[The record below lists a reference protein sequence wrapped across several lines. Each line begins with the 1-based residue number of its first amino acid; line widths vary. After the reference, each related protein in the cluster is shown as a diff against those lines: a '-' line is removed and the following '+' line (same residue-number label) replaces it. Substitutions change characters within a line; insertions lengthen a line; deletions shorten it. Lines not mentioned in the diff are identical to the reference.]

1 MSNNIQVSETILEAM
16 RCEAQLSGKD
26 VNSLFEEAA
35 EQLFAHRLDSNE
47 WISRSTSAGS
57 RLDLYT
63 ARFPARSRSRFP
75 NPSLLKRSAFF

>member
-35 EQLFAHRLDSNE
+35 EQLLAHRQINE
-47 WISRSTSAGS
+47 LAAYGEGRARVLGRKPADAV
-57 RLDLYT
+57 RLVRED
-63 ARFPARSRSRFP
+63 RRRNR
-75 NPSLLKRSAFF
+75 